1 MRCGVRTLSI
11 SPVRWPS
18 ATRTLLWPSGIAVC
32 TPGHKQRAFALPRR
46 SSTRSPAAAYARRRR
61 TQADAGAPGGSAPW
75 VVAGQ
80 GAAALAVSMGIG
92 RFVYTPILPLMHAQ
106 AGLTSSA
113 GALLATANYVGY
125 LAGALA
131 GILVPALVRSVLVM
145 RVSIVVLIVTL
156 ALMPVTQDE
165 AAWLG
170 LGMLGGVRSV
180 IIFMFAVSA
189 VLSHLREHG
198 QHLAGWAFGGVGA
211 GVALSG
217 VLVLVV

>member
-1 MRCGVRTLSI
+1 MAATVAARAAGRRPRGS
-11 SPVRWPS
+11 SPW
-18 ATRTLLWPSGIAVC
+18 L
-32 TPGHKQRAFALPRR
+32 
-46 SSTRSPAAAYARRRR
+46 
-61 TQADAGAPGGSAPW
+61 
-75 VVAGQ
+75 VVGQ

-106 AGLTSSA
+106 AGLSSSA

-125 LAGALA
+125 LAGALG

-145 RVSIVVLIVTL
+145 RVSIVALIVTL

-170 LGMLGGVRSV
+170 LRLLAGVGTAL
-180 IIFMFAVSA
+180 IFMFAVSA

-198 QHLAGWAFGGVGA
+198 QHLAGWACGGVGA

-217 VLVLVV
+217 VLGPVLLVLVVRLAADWRAASWAAAGLAIVLSGGRWPWRPEAAPVASAGGAGPG